1 MAIINQDWI
10 SEGINACTTIK
21 AYVPKTVDYSTIAG
35 HFVGLKQDTA
45 SPAISTAT
53 SATPVAVVL
62 DKLDDV
68 YDPFMGGIST
78 TSAKKNYMV
87 RVQISG
93 IAAVNYSG
101 SIPTVG
107 SFAQLG
113 PDGNGGLKTVESG
126 GRPYLVV
133 GSNTITKQIWI
144 VL

>member
-21 AYVPKTVDYSTIAG
+21 AYVPKNVDYSSIAG
-35 HFVGLKQDTA
+35 HFVGIKQDTG

-53 SATPVAVVL
+53 SATPVGVVL
-62 DKLDDV
+62 EKMDDM
-68 YDPFMGGIST
+68 YDPFLGDVRSL
-78 TSAKKNYMV
+78 SKNYYMV
-87 RVQISG
+87 RLQISG

-107 SFAQLG
+107 SFAELG
-113 PDGNGGLKTVESG
+113 PDGNGGVKTVTSG
-126 GRPYLVV
+126 GRSYLVV

>member
-21 AYVPKTVDYSTIAG
+21 AYVSKNVDYSTIAG
-35 HFVGLKQDTA
+35 HFVPIKQATGCPEV
-45 SPAISTAT
+45 ST
-53 SATPVAVVL
+53 SASGTPVGVVL
-62 DKLDDV
+62 DKLDDLF
-68 YDPFMGGIST
+68 DPYAG
-78 TSAKKNYMV
+78 KPRKNFDGYMV
-87 RVQISG
+87 RLQISG

-107 SFAQLG
+107 SFAELG
-113 PDGNGGLKTVESG
+113 PDGNGGVKTVTSG
-126 GRPYLVV
+126 GRSYLVV

>member
-21 AYVPKTVDYSTIAG
+21 AYVPTTVDYSTIAG
-35 HFVGLKQDTA
+35 HFVGIKQDTA
-45 SPAISTAT
+45 SPAISTST
-53 SATPVAVVL
+53 SATPIGVVL
-62 DKLDDV
+62 DKLDDM
-68 YDPFMGGIST
+68 YDPFLGDGKS
-78 TSAKKNYMV
+78 SSKKYMV
-87 RVQISG
+87 RLQISG

-126 GRPYLVV
+126 GRSYLVV

-144 VL
+144 KL

>member
-10 SEGINACTTIK
+10 SEGLNACTTIK
-21 AYVPKTVDYSTIAG
+21 AYVPKNTDFSTIAG

-45 SPAISTAT
+45 SPAISTST
-53 SATPVAVVL
+53 SATPVGVVL
-62 DKLDDV
+62 DRLDDM
-68 YDPFMGGIST
+68 YDPFLGDGRSN
-78 TSAKKNYMV
+78 SKNYMV
-87 RVQISG
+87 RLQISG

-113 PDGNGGLKTVESG
+113 PDGNGGVKTVESG

-133 GSNTITKQIWI
+133 GSNTIAKKIWI
-144 VL
+144 KL

>member
-21 AYVPKTVDYSTIAG
+21 AYVPKTTDYSTIAG

-53 SATPVAVVL
+53 SATPVGVVL
-62 DKLDDV
+62 EKLDDM
-68 YDPFMGGIST
+68 YDPFLGDDRSGS
-78 TSAKKNYMV
+78 KNYMV
-87 RVQISG
+87 RLQISG

-113 PDGNGGLKTVESG
+113 PDGNGGVKTVESG

-133 GSNTITKQIWI
+133 GANTITKQIWI